1 MKICFLFDLSSINKM
16 MFYLFIILNAKIV
29 MSQHTEESDCLIA
42 YKIYHKQTRMCYEPF
57 EQGPCP
63 QGKWLVLGSST
74 SGKDN

>member
-1 MKICFLFDLSSINKM
+1 M